1 MRGIVDRFERLLGVI
16 NAVVRRLV
24 VFALLSMTG
33 VLFLNSIGRS
43 VLNLSFV
50 GGPALS
56 RLLVIWLTFL
66 GAYLAVRSGTHITV
80 DVLQRLL
87 SARALRRLAVPIG
100 LCAAATMGYVT
111 WLSALF
117 TQTRFAAGQIDPMLE
132 IPTAVFYL
140 PVPVGTG
147 LMTLAFLQAALHN
160 ALGDTD
166 ADAAPRP
173 PPDAGG
179 G

>member
-1 MRGIVDRFERLLGVI
+1 MRGFVDRFERLLGAI
-16 NAVVRRLV
+16 DAVVRRFV
-24 VFALLSMTG
+24 VLALLSMTG

-50 GGPALS
+50 GGPAVA

-87 SARALRRLAVPIG
+87 SERALRRLSVPIG

-132 IPTAVFYL
+132 IPTALFYL
-140 PVPVGTG
+140 PVPVGAG
-147 LMTLAFLQAALHN
+147 LMTLAFLQAALNN
-160 ALGDTD
+160 ALGD

-173 PPDAGG
+173 PPDTGG